1 MSRQS
6 VAVASWLL
14 AVALMSAT
22 PAIADDL
29 RPEAFMAGI
38 VGKEIDGDVLARRG
52 KVIYSDGKQV
62 VGDCGCSV
70 PRDLW
75 DVDQGSFNIVT
86 AWDIISSKAI
96 GQRKYKIAVRFHVI
110 ARAMHNY
117 HPGWAFGEFQQVL
130 VPPHPTD
137 EVVTY
142 RLIMQGNEWAI
153 LNPPEPRV
161 SPRALWDELNRQLAF
176 ETDLK
181 RRGED
186 EHDEK
191 TVAYRE
197 AAIHGYMAELN
208 TLRYAVIA
216 AGLPGLK

>member
-14 AVALMSAT
+14 AVALMSVT
-22 PAIADDL
+22 PAIADDFS
-29 RPEAFMAGI
+29 PEAFVAGI
-38 VGKEIDGDVLARRG
+38 VSKEIGGDVLARRG
-52 KVIYSDGKQV
+52 KVIYSDGKRV

-75 DVDQGSFNIVT
+75 DVGQDSFNIVT
-86 AWDIISSKAI
+86 AWDIIRSKAI
-96 GQRKYKIAVRFHVI
+96 GQRQYKVEARFHVI

-117 HPGWAFGEFQQVL
+117 HPGWVFGEFRQIL
-130 VPPHPTD
+130 VPPKAAD

-142 RLIMQGNEWAI
+142 LLIMRGKDWVI
-153 LNPPEPRV
+153 LDPPEPRV
-161 SPRALWDELNRQLAF
+161 SPRAVWGELNSQLAL
-176 ETDLK
+176 EADLR

-197 AAIHGYMAELN
+197 AAIHGYMTELN

-216 AGLPGLK
+216 AGLPDLK